1 MTDKKQNTC
10 GWGAWQNIKKEND
23 SLKKQL
29 SQQTPI
35 QTPQQLSQQIYKPN
49 VEDEFFN
56 SMIKK
61 NKEEINSLIK
71 ETEKKRK
78 ELENVIL
85 KYKEEFEV
93 LEKENENKINILMKK
108 NDTYKELINENERI
122 KKNLSTES
130 AVPIKEKKEKKEN
143 TKIFNS
149 FLLSEKNEL
158 FVGSLPDNF
167 KEIDLYKLFCP
178 FGEIIRCVILM
189 ENNIKSKNCGFVIFV
204 NKDSAKTALNILNNT
219 CPESFINPIK
229 IEYSHT
235 SKK

>member
-1 MTDKKQNTC
+1 MSDIKTSNS
-10 GWGAWQNIKKEND
+10 GWGAWQNIKKENE

-29 SQQTPI
+29 SQQ
-35 QTPQQLSQQIYKPN
+35 QTQQQIYQPS

-56 SMIKK
+56 NMIKK
-61 NKEEINSLIK
+61 NKDEINSLIK
-71 ETEKKRK
+71 ETELKKK

-93 LEKENENKINILMKK
+93 LEKENENKINILMRK
-108 NDTYKELINENERI
+108 NATYKDLINENEII
-122 KKNLSTES
+122 KKNLIPEII
-130 AVPIKEKKEKKEN
+130 VPKEKEGTKKS
-143 TKIFNS
+143 FNS
-149 FLLSEKNEL
+149 FLMSEKNEL
-158 FVGSLPDNF
+158 FIGSLPDNY
-167 KEIDLYKLFCP
+167 KEIDLYKLFSP

-189 ENNIKSKNCGFVIFV
+189 ENNLKSKNCGFVNFV

-235 SKK
+235 SRK